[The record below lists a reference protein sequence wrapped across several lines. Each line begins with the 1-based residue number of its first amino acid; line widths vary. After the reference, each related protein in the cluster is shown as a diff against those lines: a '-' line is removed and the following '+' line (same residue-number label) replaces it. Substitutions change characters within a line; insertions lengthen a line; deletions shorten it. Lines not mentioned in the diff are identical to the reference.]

1 MLFHNQ
7 VIILCKFLQLRLRH
21 LELWEWIRL
30 WCHPITHLV
39 KGQPNQDGPQDFC
52 EITWKNKLLHIM
64 FQILVMNESGI
75 LKPGFGFWKSYMQ
88 GEMGWRL
95 IELGWT
101 FLMVFAKFWVDYLW
115 KLSNLM
121 KKSVI
126 KLALNF
132 FGAYSGVL
140 EDPILDI
147 RWITNIVLKV
157 LCGFE
162 YLLNF
167 SMRVNNEAQRTLIIV
182 YYNIMYYKCSHT
194 FH

>member
-1 MLFHNQ
+1 
-7 VIILCKFLQLRLRH
+7 
-21 LELWEWIRL
+21 
-30 WCHPITHLV
+30 
-39 KGQPNQDGPQDFC
+39 
-52 EITWKNKLLHIM
+52 M

-182 YYNIMYYKCSHT
+182 YYNIMYYKCYYKCIHT
-194 FH
+194 FHFTVFYPLLSLRKKKDSYVKISIIFILNLIWFRYIFWDIWLY